1 MIKLK
6 RQIRTFITPTKNT
19 WFILKIT
26 GYKVVDREQLNNCSK
41 NKATDHNKAHK
52 NNSN

>member
-1 MIKLK
+1 MLKLK

-26 GYKVVDREQLNNCSK
+26 GFKIVDREQLNSNLK
-41 NKATDHNKAHK
+41 IRAVVHNNTYK

>member
-26 GYKVVDREQLNNCSK
+26 GYKVVDREQLNSSLK
-41 NKATDHNKAHK
+41 NKVADHDKTLK